1 VKLFGSYT
9 FNLSQRF
16 NVSAGAAYTGVSG
29 NPVNALGAHP
39 DYGEGQAFILPRGMA
54 GRAPFLHNVDLRGSL
69 SYVIRPPYT
78 LQFSVDVFNVLNS
91 QEARTTDEN
100 YTFDAV
106 QPIAGI
112 NCDTS
117 AGHSGDPVGQLKR
130 DCPDIAYLKTVDG
143 RPVTVNP
150 NWGKAGTFANQPNF
164 QFPLSLRFGVA
175 LSF

>member
-1 VKLFGSYT
+1 
-9 FNLSQRF
+9 
-16 NVSAGAAYTGVSG
+16 
-29 NPVNALGAHP
+29 
-39 DYGEGQAFILPRGMA
+39 M
-54 GRAPFLHNVDLRGSL
+54 
-69 SYVIRPPYT
+69 
-78 LQFSVDVFNVLNS
+78 LNS

-117 AGHSGDPVGQLKR
+117 AAHSGDPVGQLQR

-150 NWGKAGTFANQPNF
+150 NWGKAENVRQPA
-164 QFPLSLRFGVA
+164 QFPVPAVAALRRRALVLGHAQEITTMKSIRNLWWLGVVAAVAACDPYDDERGGQPEILSVVA
-175 LSF
+175 SGGDSDGAAELSTPR